1 MSDQK
6 PIDFTVKDLAERL
19 ALCTGDTPTFH
30 ARQVRHWAANGIMDA
45 IGPWTFR
52 GEGKTAAR
60 VYTPRHLA
68 ACIILHHYAS
78 QRADI
83 DFLKSVC
90 NVMRND
96 QFDHDD
102 ERIYTK
108 GDGVTFRTVSW
119 AGDGLATAIRFA
131 REIAKTEGGRT
142 TDWLIY
148 LSLSLDRDGA
158 LKGGAFSTGE
168 KSHGLIDSIS
178 PERRTLN
185 VSLLLPCMFR
195 DADGELNELATAKFV
210 HSGHAYESDGTYSEE
225 DTRYETD

>member
-1 MSDQK
+1 MSDRK

-19 ALCTGDTPTFH
+19 ALCTGDTPSFH
-30 ARQVRHWAANGIMDA
+30 ARQLRHWAANGVMDA
-45 IGPWTFR
+45 IGPWTYR
-52 GEGKTAAR
+52 GEGVTAAR

-68 ACIILHHYAS
+68 GCIILHHYAS

-96 QFDHDD
+96 QFSRDD
-102 ERIYTK
+102 ARIYLHE
-108 GDGVTFRTVSW
+108 DGYTYRTVGW
-119 AGDGLATAIRFA
+119 AGDGLATAMRFA

-148 LSLSLDRDGA
+148 LSLSLDRDGS
-158 LKGGAFSTGE
+158 LKGGAFATE
-168 KSHGLIDSIS
+168 PRSHGLIDSIY

-195 DADGELNELATAKFV
+195 DADGQPNELVTAEFV
-210 HSGHAYESDGTYSEE
+210 QGGYAFASDGTHSEE